1 MFCGKR
7 DDHHLGKVTE
17 ALGDIANALW
27 GIAKAIQKQGGA
39 DVPHLNVSFG
49 RATQK
54 EGKAMATSIS
64 ITNQQKILV
73 TFTPDA
79 TIDGAIDLVTE
90 SGDGTFVRNDDFS
103 FWLVSPDTAGVAIT
117 QYLASAD
124 ADRGAGIVRLEHTVV
139 MTTDDPQA
147 TTITPTFGAPEPK

>member
-1 MFCGKR
+1 MFCGR
-7 DDHHLGKVTE
+7 RNDHRLAE
-17 ALGDIANALW
+17 ALGDIASALW
-27 GIAKAIQKQGGA
+27 GIARAIQKQGEA
-39 DVPHLNVSFG
+39 DILSVSFG

-54 EGKAMATSIS
+54 EGSAMATSIS
-64 ITNQQKILV
+64 ITNQQKISV

-79 TIDGAIDLVTE
+79 TIDGAIELVVE
-90 SGDGTFVRNDDFS
+90 SGDGTFTRIDDFS
-103 FWLVSPDTAGVAIT
+103 FYLVSPSTSGVAIT

-124 ADRGAGIVRLEHTVV
+124 ADRGAGIVRLEHAIV